1 MDYDT
6 SIDEK
11 IHQIITAA
19 KESDLDSDEEN
30 PPIANFEISKNFKSL
45 YRPKFDA
52 KSYLCRTRNESKIE
66 NIPEST
72 QLRRELRDKD
82 RLLNAI
88 LFRLRQIPHLNQHLN
103 LENLLSTIDELISQL
118 DEIQN
123 TTREEFSQ
131 INAERDKERHHLD
144 ELNRRLNCQIENL
157 ESQKEK
163 MNSDLHTLTIENE
176 KHKEDLK
183 KLKTQIKNLKNEIT
197 MKSDKETQTDLSANQ
212 IEGKALAK
220 KDQFITWLK
229 NDNDFLNDEK
239 NKLSDLVVELETH
252 LENQHSRANRY
263 KVRAETAEAK
273 IRDFVSSEEFK
284 LMKSFNAYLSAAPP

>member
-1 MDYDT
+1 MRWT
-6 SIDEK
+6 
-11 IHQIITAA
+11 
-19 KESDLDSDEEN
+19 
-30 PPIANFEISKNFKSL
+30 
-45 YRPKFDA
+45 
-52 KSYLCRTRNESKIE
+52 LCRH
-66 NIPEST
+66 
-72 QLRRELRDKD
+72 RDRACDTKM
-82 RLLNAI
+82 
-88 LFRLRQIPHLNQHLN
+88 
-103 LENLLSTIDELISQL
+103 TIMSVLIIVTIIFL
-118 DEIQN
+118 
-123 TTREEFSQ
+123 EFSQ

-252 LENQHSRANRY
+252 LG
-263 KVRAETAEAK
+263 
-273 IRDFVSSEEFK
+273 K
-284 LMKSFNAYLSAAPP
+284 LSIINPKSGIHGPSKS

>member
-1 MDYDT
+1 M
-6 SIDEK
+6 
-11 IHQIITAA
+11 
-19 KESDLDSDEEN
+19 
-30 PPIANFEISKNFKSL
+30 
-45 YRPKFDA
+45 
-52 KSYLCRTRNESKIE
+52 
-66 NIPEST
+66 
-72 QLRRELRDKD
+72 
-82 RLLNAI
+82 
-88 LFRLRQIPHLNQHLN
+88 
-103 LENLLSTIDELISQL
+103 
-118 DEIQN
+118 
-123 TTREEFSQ
+123 
-131 INAERDKERHHLD
+131 D

-252 LENQHSRANRY
+252 LGKLSITKPISETCGPWIPAQSYFCLRKSAFSCKSIQSPSRNCRS
-263 KVRAETAEAK
+263 KNSRFRFLRR
-273 IRDFVSSEEFK
+273 I
-284 LMKSFNAYLSAAPP
+284 

>member
-1 MDYDT
+1 M
-6 SIDEK
+6 
-11 IHQIITAA
+11 
-19 KESDLDSDEEN
+19 
-30 PPIANFEISKNFKSL
+30 
-45 YRPKFDA
+45 
-52 KSYLCRTRNESKIE
+52 
-66 NIPEST
+66 
-72 QLRRELRDKD
+72 
-82 RLLNAI
+82 
-88 LFRLRQIPHLNQHLN
+88 
-103 LENLLSTIDELISQL
+103 
-118 DEIQN
+118 
-123 TTREEFSQ
+123 
-131 INAERDKERHHLD
+131 D

-163 MNSDLHTLTIENE
+163 MNSNLHTLTIENE

-252 LENQHSRANRY
+252 LGKLSITNPTSETCGPWIPSLIFALENQHSRANRY

>member
-1 MDYDT
+1 M
-6 SIDEK
+6 
-11 IHQIITAA
+11 
-19 KESDLDSDEEN
+19 
-30 PPIANFEISKNFKSL
+30 
-45 YRPKFDA
+45 
-52 KSYLCRTRNESKIE
+52 
-66 NIPEST
+66 
-72 QLRRELRDKD
+72 
-82 RLLNAI
+82 
-88 LFRLRQIPHLNQHLN
+88 
-103 LENLLSTIDELISQL
+103 
-118 DEIQN
+118 
-123 TTREEFSQ
+123 
-131 INAERDKERHHLD
+131 D

-252 LENQHSRANRY
+252 LGKLSIINPKSGIHGPSKSQFWFRKSAFSCKSIQSPSRNCRS
-263 KVRAETAEAK
+263 KNSRLRFLRR
-273 IRDFVSSEEFK
+273 I
-284 LMKSFNAYLSAAPP
+284 

>member
-1 MDYDT
+1 MSTCFAPRYLIFGHGK
-6 SIDEK
+6 SLLIDEF
-11 IHQIITAA
+11 QTSNSTSFWDA
-19 KESDLDSDEEN
+19 LDFMSSSWQSMWHKDDN
-30 PPIANFEISKNFKSL
+30 NVSL
-45 YRPKFDA
+45 DN
-52 KSYLCRTRNESKIE
+52 RN
-66 NIPEST
+66 NYF
-72 QLRRELRDKD
+72 L
-82 RLLNAI
+82 
-88 LFRLRQIPHLNQHLN
+88 
-103 LENLLSTIDELISQL
+103 
-118 DEIQN
+118 
-123 TTREEFSQ
+123 EFSQ

-197 MKSDKETQTDLSANQ
+197 IKSDKETQTDLSANQ

-252 LENQHSRANRY
+252 LGKFSIDYQ
-263 KVRAETAEAK
+263 
-273 IRDFVSSEEFK
+273 
-284 LMKSFNAYLSAAPP
+284 PQP